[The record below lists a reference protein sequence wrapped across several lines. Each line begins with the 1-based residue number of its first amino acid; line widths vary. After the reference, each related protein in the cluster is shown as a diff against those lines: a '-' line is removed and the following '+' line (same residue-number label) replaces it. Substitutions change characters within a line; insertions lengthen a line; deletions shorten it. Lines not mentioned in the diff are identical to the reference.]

1 MLDLTVLYKL
11 QEAGAS
17 AGSIRAREVTF
28 EDYLRECRNSITANL
43 PEEYSDGTWAAD
55 RKEKEMDRLITDFV
69 TLHKNV
75 AVVGFV
81 REDGSLNQNALILK
95 LKDEIAG
102 EGVIKQALE
111 DPDVDE
117 IQINDY
123 KTIYVVKKGVCQPYV
138 DEEGRKIQFSDNVDI
153 HMLITK
159 LIDDG
164 TGTMPQFTDGAPL
177 LNAKTAKKQ
186 YRLNAVHKV
195 ANARG
200 LPPDDF
206 PITTVVIRKFKET
219 KLTFEDMVKGGSIT
233 PKIARLLKLV
243 GRIRANTFFIGPTGS
258 GKTTLLTAVCNS
270 IPMSKRIVAIQNPTE
285 VTFFDRDTNGANRRN
300 AVHWEAQD
308 GLDDTKKNVN
318 TMSNLI
324 SNALRVTPDVIVI
337 GEARTPDEFAQIHR
351 AAQTGHRIIGTYHSE
366 DSAGAISRGAT
377 ELGTAMGTS
386 GTESTKLWAACVDLI
401 IVQYKYDDGDRK
413 VLEITECLGTD
424 EQGKPILSHL
434 FKYVEED
441 AWTDE
446 KGVDHIK
453 GHFEHCNGLSPKL
466 QQRLIKAGVA
476 KEKFAEFVDVK
487 NNLDAVD

>member
-17 AGSIRAREVTF
+17 AGTIRAREVTF
-28 EDYLRECRNSITANL
+28 VDYLHECRSSITANL
-43 PEEYSDGTWAAD
+43 PEAYSDGTWDAD
-55 RKEKEMDRLITDFV
+55 KKEKEMNRLITDFV

-75 AVVGFV
+75 AVVGYV
-81 REDGSLNQNALILK
+81 REDGTLNQNHLVEQLK
-95 LKDEIAG
+95 NEIAG

-111 DPDVDE
+111 DPEVDE

-138 DEEGRKIQFSDNVDI
+138 DNEGRKIKFDGNNEI

-195 ANARG
+195 ANARDKI
-200 LPPDDF
+200 PNDF
-206 PITTVVIRKFKET
+206 EVTTVVIRKFKET
-219 KLTFEDMVKGGSIT
+219 KLTFDDMVRGGSIT
-233 PKIARLLKLV
+233 PKISRLLKLI

-270 IPMSKRIVAIQNPTE
+270 IPLSKRIVAIQNPTE
-285 VTFFDRDTNGANRRN
+285 VTFFDRDADGVNKRN
-300 AVHWEAQD
+300 ALHWEAQD
-308 GLDDTKKNVN
+308 GLDDSKKNVN
-318 TMSNLI
+318 TMANLI

-386 GTESTKLWAACVDLI
+386 GTESTKLWAACVDII

-413 VLEITECLGTD
+413 ILEITECLGTD
-424 EQGKPILSHL
+424 EQGKPILSQL
-434 FKYVEED
+434 FK
-441 AWTDE
+441 
-446 KGVDHIK
+446 
-453 GHFEHCNGLSPKL
+453 
-466 QQRLIKAGVA
+466 
-476 KEKFAEFVDVK
+476 
-487 NNLDAVD
+487 